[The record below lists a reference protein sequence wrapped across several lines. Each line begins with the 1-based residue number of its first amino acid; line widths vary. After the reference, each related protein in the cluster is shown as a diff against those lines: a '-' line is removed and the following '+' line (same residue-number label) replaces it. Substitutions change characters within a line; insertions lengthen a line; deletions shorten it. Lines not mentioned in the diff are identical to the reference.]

1 MLPMRIDEL
10 IKLLQKL
17 PPDADAYIP
26 DVVKAER
33 VKFVDERDPGP
44 QYEQPS
50 KTYTH
55 GRVKL

>member
-1 MLPMRIDEL
+1 VRIDEL

-26 DVVKAER
+26 DVVKAKR